1 MKLFAV
7 YAALPYNSPMVF
19 IETSLFTRHVLKQ
32 IAKEIEDV

>member
-7 YAALPYNSPMVF
+7 YAALPYNSATIF
-19 IETSLFTRHVLKQ
+19 IETSLFTRHVLKK